1 MIWNPGHLPQGWS
14 IDSLLQKHSSH
25 PINPEIANAFFRA
38 GMIESWGLGTER
50 IVDYCRQNHS
60 PTPSFRIDP
69 TSLWVEFP
77 YPSIH
82 RPNQKTIQK
91 TTQKTIQMT
100 GENTQAKLL
109 ALIGTD
115 PFISLQELSNKI
127 GLSRAGIAWQIKK
140 LKKEQR
146 LKRIGPDKGG
156 SWKILK

>member
-60 PTPSFRIDP
+60 PKPSFRIDP

-100 GENTQAKLL
+100 GENTQA
-109 ALIGTD
+109 A
-115 PFISLQELSNKI
+115 
-127 GLSRAGIAWQIKK
+127 
-140 LKKEQR
+140 
-146 LKRIGPDKGG
+146 
-156 SWKILK
+156 KILGITRPRVSDLIRKKTIKFTIDALVDMLARDGKHVQVTVQ